1 MKIELIEETRFD
13 QDPMYGIT
21 KDGWIVKWF
30 GNKEEAQR
38 YYDNIVADPSILEPK
53 KIILKSHEIEVSLES
68 LNQ

>member
-30 GNKEEAQR
+30 SNKPEAER
-38 YYDNIVADPSILEPK
+38 YYNEIIADPSILEPK
-53 KIILKSHEIEVSLES
+53 KIILKSQEIEVSLES